1 MWPLQTRDCLRTW
14 PVAPCLWPHT
24 AKMEKKQRR
33 QDKEWQMWT
42 RAALSN
48 EGKQRSTP
56 QTLWKGDIGGIQC
69 SLHIVDILWSLP
81 NDMSFVVSLW
91 ILTICRMLLSVISL
105 RWLSSNELVAFIAII
120 ETDVCE
126 KVTVCVHVLSLLLLY
141 TIMWVYA
148 KKKHK
153 HTIIIANAAA
163 SGVAEW
169 TCSSMHATL

>member
-120 ETDVCE
+120 ETGVWESHSVCACSLF
-126 KVTVCVHVLSLLLLY
+126 TAAVHHYVSLCEEETQTY
-141 TIMWVYA
+141 
-148 KKKHK
+148 
-153 HTIIIANAAA
+153 NNNCQ
-163 SGVAEW
+163 
-169 TCSSMHATL
+169 CSSKRSGWMDL